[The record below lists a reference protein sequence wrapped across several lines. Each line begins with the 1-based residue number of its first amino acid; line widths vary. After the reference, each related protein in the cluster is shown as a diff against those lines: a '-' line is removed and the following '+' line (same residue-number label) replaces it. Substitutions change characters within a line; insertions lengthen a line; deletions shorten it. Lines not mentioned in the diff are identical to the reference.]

1 MVANRPWLERYLEA
15 RHHVRSGRTVINA
28 QLDLIA
34 RRKAAG
40 VNTGR
45 SEDLLNAFERTQAI
59 FEDDLERIVR
69 EGR

>member
-15 RHHVRSGRTVINA
+15 RDHVRSGKTVLQA
-28 QLDLIA
+28 QGDLIA
-34 RRKAAG
+34 KRKASG
-40 VNTGR
+40 VNTAH